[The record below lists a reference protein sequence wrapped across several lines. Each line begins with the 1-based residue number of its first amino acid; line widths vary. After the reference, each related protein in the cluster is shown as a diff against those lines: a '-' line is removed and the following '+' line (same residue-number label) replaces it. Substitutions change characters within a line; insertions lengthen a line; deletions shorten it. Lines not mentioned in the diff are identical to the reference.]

1 VEPAK
6 DVRVVV
12 TPIDNWYK
20 VATGM
25 VMRTVQSGDKMNRLR
40 EVCRSKGWPLTIQ
53 RRAILEEIQG
63 NLDHPCADEVYAAVA
78 GRVPGISRTTVY
90 RVLEMLVSVGIVCR
104 VAHAGGVVRYDPR
117 TERHHH
123 LVCKHCGVLV
133 DLPDSAVRGVSLRGV
148 GSPDFDISD
157 YSIQFRGTCSRCRQR
172 TPKASQERRDRWPR
186 ISRAR
191 RRTRI

>member
-1 VEPAK
+1 MQ
-6 DVRVVV
+6 DL
-12 TPIDNWYK
+12 
-20 VATGM
+20 
-25 VMRTVQSGDKMNRLR
+25 QSGDKMHQLR
-40 EVCRSKGWPLTIQ
+40 EICRSKGRPMTVQ
-53 RRAILEEIQG
+53 RRVILEAIQG
-63 NLDHPCADEVYAAVA
+63 RRDHPSADEVYAAVE

-90 RVLEMLVSVGIVCR
+90 RVLEMLVSVGVVRR
-104 VAHAGGVVRYDPR
+104 VAHSGGVVRYDPR

-123 LVCKHCGVLV
+123 LVCEHCGLLV
-133 DLPDSAVRGVSLRGV
+133 DLPASAVRGLSVRGV
-148 GSPDFDISD
+148 DSPDFDISD